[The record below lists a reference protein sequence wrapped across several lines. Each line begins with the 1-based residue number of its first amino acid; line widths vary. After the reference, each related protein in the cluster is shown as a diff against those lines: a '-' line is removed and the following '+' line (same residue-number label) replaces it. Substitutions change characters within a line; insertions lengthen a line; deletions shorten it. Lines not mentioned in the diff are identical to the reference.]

1 MKIFLTLLLTLSF
14 GFGSFAQ
21 DIDYYGPQPFGEVLK
36 RSFDKTWTPTAI
48 SAIENRKYMI
58 LLDAA
63 KANAVTFSSDADIST
78 LSMTP
83 IANLYASGA
92 TYGSMLRSIFQMV
105 DLNAPLD
112 NSANALSGS
121 YQLNSFIHS
130 YYALDAN
137 DNNAAIL
144 SDRGTYYIAATDNTG
159 YLGLTFSTNTSAVT
173 ITASSKYEY
182 NASTSSFT
190 DLTSWT
196 DKYLKIN
203 GTSLE
208 WTSTSSDASAFFLAD
223 PNDLI
228 DLEIEAGSDFNPAS
242 TSYQPNAWAAFPES
256 INPTSTGFS
265 DLSKDLDDAYHAQLD
280 ATTAAATAASSI
292 LDEIETTLTNAGAE
306 LRYPKAFY
314 LALRENML
322 SHTIASTDV
331 YGATLGDRTNKY
343 VYFTNATD
351 DNGVPHPFLVTA
363 SFAASTRPNQ
373 LIDVSRPPGDGAG
386 GGYEEQSVTRTTK
399 GASYLMKVPLK
410 NYGLIETLLDN
421 DLSTYGDLGEDAGAT
436 TQTVYNYASLSS
448 NGVAVDGVP
457 MYPSLNNTLLHA
469 SNAAE
474 ITHGGIHVGRGLEL
488 HYHADGHSYSKNGIN
503 LYNLADYEGR
513 NHPPLIGMAYDGV
526 ALFGRYE
533 ENYGT
538 MEGYS
543 IALDEYGGHDHGDDF
558 GFHYHAHTQE
568 VSSTG
573 NNAVTFD
580 QRFLLV
586 GAWKGKINDIPAFL
600 EVKTNQLAPDATDA
614 RYAGA
619 SYDAVET
626 NNSAPTISA
635 ATFSVADGAADGT
648 LVGTITASDVDGDAL
663 TYSIT
668 NGNTGDAFA
677 LGSSDGKLTVAT
689 SAQVAYATNP
699 SFSLTVQVSD
709 GALSASATFT
719 VSVLEGDDET
729 TVTEITWTPNVLNTF
744 VLATTATVT
753 NGDGAGIDTYFR
765 NSGVVVKDD
774 SYFAVNGVHP
784 ANQNDYI
791 SYYPKSIIKASLA
804 SDELES
810 RWPYYGVSNT
820 ANASKVNG
828 VTIDHEIDM
837 EGLTFGPDGGETFIY
852 VGDEYNYI
860 YQIELATGEI
870 KKQWNLANIGIS
882 TPTDKGIEAIT
893 FNPANGYFYV
903 GIQEDKEIH
912 EVNLAIDDCVN
923 PSTCTV
929 TKINSFS
936 VLNSPSG
943 LFYDATEQ
951 ALLVFCGTVTNG
963 DQYLYAYTTAGELTY
978 DITIPASVGISRG
991 DGIFIAND
999 KAYISDSQGPMWVSE
1014 GSMGANLFEV
1024 EWNGLA
1030 SLNSDGT
1037 TNSAPTISAAAFS
1050 VADGAADGTLVGT
1063 VTASDSDGDALTYA
1077 IKSGN
1082 TGDAFLIGSSDGKLT
1097 VAKSTQVA
1105 YATNPTF
1112 TLSIEVSDGVLT
1124 ASANITV
1131 NVTPDEEEV
1140 TLGLNEKI
1148 NLFYPNP
1155 ATDQINFNVNDVEH
1169 AVLYE
1174 LSGKKIM
1181 STKKANMDI
1190 SRLDKGI
1197 YLLKIQEK
1205 SGQIFSSKIIKE

>member
-1 MKIFLTLLLTLSF
+1 MKKLFTLLLF
-14 GFGSFAQ
+14 FASWSCLGQ
-21 DIDYYGPQPFGEVLK
+21 DIDYYGPKSFGEILAV
-36 RSFDKTWTPTAI
+36 SFEKAWTP
-48 SAIENRKYMI
+48 SALSSIKNRKYMI

-83 IANLYASGA
+83 IANLYVSGA

-112 NSANALSGS
+112 NSANALSGT
-121 YQLNSFIHS
+121 YRLNSFIHS
-130 YYALDAN
+130 YYAMDAN
-137 DNNAAIL
+137 DNNTAIL
-144 SDRGTYYIAATDNTG
+144 SDRGTYYIATADNTG
-159 YLGLTFSTNTSAVT
+159 YLGITFSTNASAAT

-182 NASTSSFT
+182 NASSASFT
-190 DLTSWT
+190 EVTTWT

-208 WTSTSSDASAFFLAD
+208 WTSTLADASPFFLAD

-280 ATTAAATAASSI
+280 ATTVAATAASSM
-292 LDEIETTLTNAGAE
+292 LDAIEITLTNTGAE

-373 LIDVSRPPGDGAG
+373 LIDVSRPPGDGEG

-410 NYGLIETLLDN
+410 NYGLTDALSDN
-421 DLSTYGDLGEDAGAT
+421 DLSAYGDLGEDAGAAI
-436 TQTVYNYASLSS
+436 QTVYNYASLSS

-457 MYPSLNNTLLHA
+457 IYPSLNNTLLHA

-533 ENYGT
+533 ENYEA

-543 IALDEYGGHDHGDDF
+543 IVLDEYGGHDHGDNF

-586 GAWKGKINDIPAFL
+586 GSWKGKVNDIPGLL
-600 EVKTNQLAPDATDA
+600 EVKTGQLKTDAIA

-619 SYDAVET
+619 SYDEVTT

-635 ATFSVADGAADGT
+635 ATFSVANKAADGT
-648 LVGTITASDVDGDAL
+648 LVGTITASDLDGDAL
-663 TYSIT
+663 TYT
-668 NGNTGDAFA
+668 
-677 LGSSDGKLTVAT
+677 
-689 SAQVAYATNP
+689 
-699 SFSLTVQVSD
+699 
-709 GALSASATFT
+709 
-719 VSVLEGDDET
+719 
-729 TVTEITWTPNVLNTF
+729 
-744 VLATTATVT
+744 
-753 NGDGAGIDTYFR
+753 
-765 NSGVVVKDD
+765 
-774 SYFAVNGVHP
+774 
-784 ANQNDYI
+784 
-791 SYYPKSIIKASLA
+791 
-804 SDELES
+804 
-810 RWPYYGVSNT
+810 
-820 ANASKVNG
+820 
-828 VTIDHEIDM
+828 
-837 EGLTFGPDGGETFIY
+837 
-852 VGDEYNYI
+852 
-860 YQIELATGEI
+860 
-870 KKQWNLANIGIS
+870 
-882 TPTDKGIEAIT
+882 
-893 FNPANGYFYV
+893 
-903 GIQEDKEIH
+903 
-912 EVNLAIDDCVN
+912 
-923 PSTCTV
+923 
-929 TKINSFS
+929 
-936 VLNSPSG
+936 
-943 LFYDATEQ
+943 
-951 ALLVFCGTVTNG
+951 
-963 DQYLYAYTTAGELTY
+963 
-978 DITIPASVGISRG
+978 
-991 DGIFIAND
+991 
-999 KAYISDSQGPMWVSE
+999 
-1014 GSMGANLFEV
+1014 
-1024 EWNGLA
+1024 
-1030 SLNSDGT
+1030 
-1037 TNSAPTISAAAFS
+1037 
-1050 VADGAADGTLVGT
+1050 
-1063 VTASDSDGDALTYA
+1063 

-1082 TGDAFLIGSSDGKLT
+1082 TGDAFELGSIDGKLT
-1097 VAKSTQVA
+1097 VARSGEVDYTI
-1105 YATNPTF
+1105 TPLF
-1112 TLSIEVSDGVLT
+1112 TLSIEVSDGALT
-1124 ASANITV
+1124 ATADITI
-1131 NVTPDEEEV
+1131 NVTPEDDT
-1140 TLGLNEKI
+1140 TLGINKKN

-1155 ATDQINFNVNDVEH
+1155 ATDQIQININNFDK
-1169 AVLYE
+1169 AVIFE
-1174 LSGKKIM
+1174 LSGKRVMLSKKTKIDL
-1181 STKKANMDI
+1181 SK
-1190 SRLDKGI
+1190 LDKGI
-1197 YLLKIQEK
+1197 YLIKIQDQ
-1205 SGQIFSSKIIKE
+1205 SGQIYKAKIIKE

>member
-1 MKIFLTLLLTLSF
+1 MKKLFTLLLF
-14 GFGSFAQ
+14 FASWSCLGQ
-21 DIDYYGPQPFGEVLK
+21 DIDYFGPKSFGEILAV
-36 RSFDKTWTPTAI
+36 SFEKAWTP
-48 SAIENRKYMI
+48 SALSSIKNRKYMI

-83 IANLYASGA
+83 IANLYVSGA

-112 NSANALSGS
+112 NSANALSGT
-121 YQLNSFIHS
+121 YRLNSFIHS
-130 YYALDAN
+130 YYAMDAN
-137 DNNAAIL
+137 DNNTAIL
-144 SDRGTYYIAATDNTG
+144 SDRGTYYIATADNTG
-159 YLGLTFSTNTSAVT
+159 YLGITFSTNASAAT

-182 NASTSSFT
+182 NASSASFT
-190 DLTSWT
+190 EVTTWT

-208 WTSTSSDASAFFLAD
+208 WTSTLADASPFFLAD

-280 ATTAAATAASSI
+280 ATTVAATAASSM
-292 LDEIETTLTNAGAE
+292 LDAIEITLTNTGAE

-373 LIDVSRPPGDGAG
+373 LIDVSRPPGDGEG

-410 NYGLIETLLDN
+410 NYGLTDALSDN
-421 DLSTYGDLGEDAGAT
+421 DLSAYGDLGEDAGAT
-436 TQTVYNYASLSS
+436 IQTVYNYASLSS

-457 MYPSLNNTLLHA
+457 IYPSLNNTLLHA

-533 ENYGT
+533 ENYEA

-543 IALDEYGGHDHGDDF
+543 IVLDEYGGHDHGDNF

-586 GAWKGKINDIPAFL
+586 GSWKGKVNDIPGLL
-600 EVKTNQLAPDATDA
+600 EVKTGQLKTDAIA

-619 SYDAVET
+619 SYDEVTT
-626 NNSAPTISA
+626 NNLAPTISA
-635 ATFSVADGAADGT
+635 ATFSVANKAADGT
-648 LVGTITASDVDGDAL
+648 LVGTITASDLDGDAL
-663 TYSIT
+663 TYT
-668 NGNTGDAFA
+668 
-677 LGSSDGKLTVAT
+677 
-689 SAQVAYATNP
+689 
-699 SFSLTVQVSD
+699 
-709 GALSASATFT
+709 
-719 VSVLEGDDET
+719 
-729 TVTEITWTPNVLNTF
+729 
-744 VLATTATVT
+744 
-753 NGDGAGIDTYFR
+753 
-765 NSGVVVKDD
+765 
-774 SYFAVNGVHP
+774 
-784 ANQNDYI
+784 
-791 SYYPKSIIKASLA
+791 
-804 SDELES
+804 
-810 RWPYYGVSNT
+810 
-820 ANASKVNG
+820 
-828 VTIDHEIDM
+828 
-837 EGLTFGPDGGETFIY
+837 
-852 VGDEYNYI
+852 
-860 YQIELATGEI
+860 
-870 KKQWNLANIGIS
+870 
-882 TPTDKGIEAIT
+882 
-893 FNPANGYFYV
+893 
-903 GIQEDKEIH
+903 
-912 EVNLAIDDCVN
+912 
-923 PSTCTV
+923 
-929 TKINSFS
+929 
-936 VLNSPSG
+936 
-943 LFYDATEQ
+943 
-951 ALLVFCGTVTNG
+951 
-963 DQYLYAYTTAGELTY
+963 
-978 DITIPASVGISRG
+978 
-991 DGIFIAND
+991 
-999 KAYISDSQGPMWVSE
+999 
-1014 GSMGANLFEV
+1014 
-1024 EWNGLA
+1024 
-1030 SLNSDGT
+1030 
-1037 TNSAPTISAAAFS
+1037 
-1050 VADGAADGTLVGT
+1050 
-1063 VTASDSDGDALTYA
+1063 

-1082 TGDAFLIGSSDGKLT
+1082 TGDAFELGSIDGKLT
-1097 VAKSTQVA
+1097 VAKSGEVDYTI
-1105 YATNPTF
+1105 TPLF
-1112 TLSIEVSDGVLT
+1112 TLSIEVSDGALT
-1124 ASANITV
+1124 ATADITI
-1131 NVTPDEEEV
+1131 NVTPEDDT
-1140 TLGLNEKI
+1140 TLGINKKN

-1155 ATDQINFNVNDVEH
+1155 ATDQIQININNFDK
-1169 AVLYE
+1169 AVIFE
-1174 LSGKKIM
+1174 LSGKRVMLSKKTKI
-1181 STKKANMDI
+1181 DI
-1190 SRLDKGI
+1190 SKLDKGI
-1197 YLLKIQEK
+1197 YLIKIQDQ
-1205 SGQIFSSKIIKE
+1205 SGQIYKAKIIKE

>member
-1 MKIFLTLLLTLSF
+1 MKKLFTLLLF
-14 GFGSFAQ
+14 FASWSCLGQ
-21 DIDYYGPQPFGEVLK
+21 DIDYYGPKSFGEILAV
-36 RSFDKTWTPTAI
+36 SFEKAWTP
-48 SAIENRKYMI
+48 SALSSIKNRKYMI

-83 IANLYASGA
+83 IANLYVSGA

-112 NSANALSGS
+112 NSANALSGT
-121 YQLNSFIHS
+121 YRLNSFIHS
-130 YYALDAN
+130 YYAMDAN
-137 DNNAAIL
+137 DNNTAIL
-144 SDRGTYYIAATDNTG
+144 SDRGTYYIATADNTG
-159 YLGLTFSTNTSAVT
+159 YLGITFSTNASAAT

-182 NASTSSFT
+182 NASSASFT
-190 DLTSWT
+190 EVTTWT

-208 WTSTSSDASAFFLAD
+208 WTSTLADASPFFLAD

-280 ATTAAATAASSI
+280 ATTVAATAASSM
-292 LDEIETTLTNAGAE
+292 LDAIEITLTNAGAE

-373 LIDVSRPPGDGAG
+373 LIDVSRPPGDGEG

-410 NYGLIETLLDN
+410 NYGLTDALSDN
-421 DLSTYGDLGEDAGAT
+421 DLSAYGDLGEDAGAT
-436 TQTVYNYASLSS
+436 IQTVYNYASLSS

-457 MYPSLNNTLLHA
+457 IYPSLNNTLLHA

-533 ENYGT
+533 ENYEA

-543 IALDEYGGHDHGDDF
+543 IVLDEYGGHDHGDNF

-586 GAWKGKINDIPAFL
+586 GSWKGKVNDIPGLL
-600 EVKTNQLAPDATDA
+600 EVKTGQLKTDAIA

-619 SYDAVET
+619 SYDEVTT

-635 ATFSVADGAADGT
+635 ATFSVANKAADGT
-648 LVGTITASDVDGDAL
+648 LVGTITASDLDGDAL
-663 TYSIT
+663 TYT
-668 NGNTGDAFA
+668 
-677 LGSSDGKLTVAT
+677 
-689 SAQVAYATNP
+689 
-699 SFSLTVQVSD
+699 
-709 GALSASATFT
+709 
-719 VSVLEGDDET
+719 
-729 TVTEITWTPNVLNTF
+729 
-744 VLATTATVT
+744 
-753 NGDGAGIDTYFR
+753 
-765 NSGVVVKDD
+765 
-774 SYFAVNGVHP
+774 
-784 ANQNDYI
+784 
-791 SYYPKSIIKASLA
+791 
-804 SDELES
+804 
-810 RWPYYGVSNT
+810 
-820 ANASKVNG
+820 
-828 VTIDHEIDM
+828 
-837 EGLTFGPDGGETFIY
+837 
-852 VGDEYNYI
+852 
-860 YQIELATGEI
+860 
-870 KKQWNLANIGIS
+870 
-882 TPTDKGIEAIT
+882 
-893 FNPANGYFYV
+893 
-903 GIQEDKEIH
+903 
-912 EVNLAIDDCVN
+912 
-923 PSTCTV
+923 
-929 TKINSFS
+929 
-936 VLNSPSG
+936 
-943 LFYDATEQ
+943 
-951 ALLVFCGTVTNG
+951 
-963 DQYLYAYTTAGELTY
+963 
-978 DITIPASVGISRG
+978 
-991 DGIFIAND
+991 
-999 KAYISDSQGPMWVSE
+999 
-1014 GSMGANLFEV
+1014 
-1024 EWNGLA
+1024 
-1030 SLNSDGT
+1030 
-1037 TNSAPTISAAAFS
+1037 
-1050 VADGAADGTLVGT
+1050 
-1063 VTASDSDGDALTYA
+1063 

-1082 TGDAFLIGSSDGKLT
+1082 TGDAFELGSIDGKLT
-1097 VAKSTQVA
+1097 VARSGEVDYTI
-1105 YATNPTF
+1105 TPLF
-1112 TLSIEVSDGVLT
+1112 TLSIEVSDGALT
-1124 ASANITV
+1124 ATADITI
-1131 NVTPDEEEV
+1131 NVTPEDDT
-1140 TLGLNEKI
+1140 TLGINKKN

-1155 ATDQINFNVNDVEH
+1155 ATDQIQININNFDK
-1169 AVLYE
+1169 AVIFE
-1174 LSGKKIM
+1174 LSGKRVMLSKKTKIDL
-1181 STKKANMDI
+1181 SK
-1190 SRLDKGI
+1190 LDKGI
-1197 YLLKIQEK
+1197 YLIKIQDQ
-1205 SGQIFSSKIIKE
+1205 SGQIYKAKIIKE

>member
-1 MKIFLTLLLTLSF
+1 MKKLFTLLLF
-14 GFGSFAQ
+14 FASWSCLGQ
-21 DIDYYGPQPFGEVLK
+21 DIDYYGPKSFGEILAV
-36 RSFDKTWTPTAI
+36 SFEKAWTP
-48 SAIENRKYMI
+48 SALSSIKNRKYMI

-83 IANLYASGA
+83 IANLYVSGA

-112 NSANALSGS
+112 NSANALSGT
-121 YQLNSFIHS
+121 YRLNSFIHS
-130 YYALDAN
+130 YYAMDAN
-137 DNNAAIL
+137 DNNTAIL
-144 SDRGTYYIAATDNTG
+144 SDRGTYYIATADNTG
-159 YLGLTFSTNTSAVT
+159 YLGITFSTNASAAT

-182 NASTSSFT
+182 NASSASFT
-190 DLTSWT
+190 EVTTWT

-208 WTSTSSDASAFFLAD
+208 WTSTLADASPFFLAD

-280 ATTAAATAASSI
+280 ATTVAATAASSM
-292 LDEIETTLTNAGAE
+292 LDAIEITLTNTGAE

-373 LIDVSRPPGDGAG
+373 LIDVSRPPGDGEG

-410 NYGLIETLLDN
+410 NYGLTDALSDN
-421 DLSTYGDLGEDAGAT
+421 DLSAYGDLGEDAGAAI
-436 TQTVYNYASLSS
+436 QTVYNYASLSS

-457 MYPSLNNTLLHA
+457 IYPSLNNTLLHA

-533 ENYGT
+533 ENYEA

-543 IALDEYGGHDHGDDF
+543 IVLDEYGGHDHGDNF

-586 GAWKGKINDIPAFL
+586 GSWKGKVNDIPGLL
-600 EVKTNQLAPDATDA
+600 EVKTGQLKTDAIA

-619 SYDAVET
+619 SYDEVTT

-635 ATFSVADGAADGT
+635 ATFSVANKAADGT
-648 LVGTITASDVDGDAL
+648 LVGTITASDLDGDAL
-663 TYSIT
+663 TYT
-668 NGNTGDAFA
+668 
-677 LGSSDGKLTVAT
+677 
-689 SAQVAYATNP
+689 
-699 SFSLTVQVSD
+699 
-709 GALSASATFT
+709 
-719 VSVLEGDDET
+719 
-729 TVTEITWTPNVLNTF
+729 
-744 VLATTATVT
+744 
-753 NGDGAGIDTYFR
+753 
-765 NSGVVVKDD
+765 
-774 SYFAVNGVHP
+774 
-784 ANQNDYI
+784 
-791 SYYPKSIIKASLA
+791 
-804 SDELES
+804 
-810 RWPYYGVSNT
+810 
-820 ANASKVNG
+820 
-828 VTIDHEIDM
+828 
-837 EGLTFGPDGGETFIY
+837 
-852 VGDEYNYI
+852 
-860 YQIELATGEI
+860 
-870 KKQWNLANIGIS
+870 
-882 TPTDKGIEAIT
+882 
-893 FNPANGYFYV
+893 
-903 GIQEDKEIH
+903 
-912 EVNLAIDDCVN
+912 
-923 PSTCTV
+923 
-929 TKINSFS
+929 
-936 VLNSPSG
+936 
-943 LFYDATEQ
+943 
-951 ALLVFCGTVTNG
+951 
-963 DQYLYAYTTAGELTY
+963 
-978 DITIPASVGISRG
+978 
-991 DGIFIAND
+991 
-999 KAYISDSQGPMWVSE
+999 
-1014 GSMGANLFEV
+1014 
-1024 EWNGLA
+1024 
-1030 SLNSDGT
+1030 
-1037 TNSAPTISAAAFS
+1037 
-1050 VADGAADGTLVGT
+1050 
-1063 VTASDSDGDALTYA
+1063 

-1082 TGDAFLIGSSDGKLT
+1082 TGDAFELGSIDGKLT
-1097 VAKSTQVA
+1097 VARSGEVDYTI
-1105 YATNPTF
+1105 TPLF
-1112 TLSIEVSDGVLT
+1112 TLSIEVSDGALT
-1124 ASANITV
+1124 ATADITI
-1131 NVTPDEEEV
+1131 NVTPEDDT
-1140 TLGLNEKI
+1140 TLGINKKN

-1155 ATDQINFNVNDVEH
+1155 ATDQIQININNFDK
-1169 AVLYE
+1169 AVIFE
-1174 LSGKKIM
+1174 LSGKRVMLSKKTKI
-1181 STKKANMDI
+1181 DI
-1190 SRLDKGI
+1190 SKLDKGI
-1197 YLLKIQEK
+1197 YLIKIQDQ
-1205 SGQIFSSKIIKE
+1205 SGQIYKAKIIKE

>member
-1 MKIFLTLLLTLSF
+1 MKKLFTLLLF
-14 GFGSFAQ
+14 FASWSCLGQ
-21 DIDYYGPQPFGEVLK
+21 DIDYYGPKSFGEILAV
-36 RSFDKTWTPTAI
+36 SFEKAWTP
-48 SAIENRKYMI
+48 SALSSIKNRKYMI

-83 IANLYASGA
+83 IANLYVSGA

-112 NSANALSGS
+112 NSANALSGT
-121 YQLNSFIHS
+121 YRLNSFIHS
-130 YYALDAN
+130 YYAMDAN
-137 DNNAAIL
+137 DNNTAIL
-144 SDRGTYYIAATDNTG
+144 SDRGTYYIATADNTG
-159 YLGLTFSTNTSAVT
+159 YLGITFSTNASAAT

-182 NASTSSFT
+182 NASSASFT
-190 DLTSWT
+190 EVTTWT

-208 WTSTSSDASAFFLAD
+208 WTSTLADASPFFLAD

-280 ATTAAATAASSI
+280 ATTVAATAASSM
-292 LDEIETTLTNAGAE
+292 LDAIEITLTNTGAE

-373 LIDVSRPPGDGAG
+373 LIDVSRPPGDGEG

-410 NYGLIETLLDN
+410 NYGLTDALSDN
-421 DLSTYGDLGEDAGAT
+421 DLSAYGDLGEDAGAT
-436 TQTVYNYASLSS
+436 IQTVYNYASLSS

-457 MYPSLNNTLLHA
+457 IYPSLNNTLLHA

-533 ENYGT
+533 ENYEA

-543 IALDEYGGHDHGDDF
+543 IVLDEYGGHDHGDNF

-586 GAWKGKINDIPAFL
+586 GSWKGKVNDIPGLL
-600 EVKTNQLAPDATDA
+600 EVKTGQLKTDAIA

-619 SYDAVET
+619 SYDEVTT

-635 ATFSVADGAADGT
+635 ATFSVANKAADGT
-648 LVGTITASDVDGDAL
+648 LVGTITASDLDGDAL
-663 TYSIT
+663 TYT
-668 NGNTGDAFA
+668 
-677 LGSSDGKLTVAT
+677 
-689 SAQVAYATNP
+689 
-699 SFSLTVQVSD
+699 
-709 GALSASATFT
+709 
-719 VSVLEGDDET
+719 
-729 TVTEITWTPNVLNTF
+729 
-744 VLATTATVT
+744 
-753 NGDGAGIDTYFR
+753 
-765 NSGVVVKDD
+765 
-774 SYFAVNGVHP
+774 
-784 ANQNDYI
+784 
-791 SYYPKSIIKASLA
+791 
-804 SDELES
+804 
-810 RWPYYGVSNT
+810 
-820 ANASKVNG
+820 
-828 VTIDHEIDM
+828 
-837 EGLTFGPDGGETFIY
+837 
-852 VGDEYNYI
+852 
-860 YQIELATGEI
+860 
-870 KKQWNLANIGIS
+870 
-882 TPTDKGIEAIT
+882 
-893 FNPANGYFYV
+893 
-903 GIQEDKEIH
+903 
-912 EVNLAIDDCVN
+912 
-923 PSTCTV
+923 
-929 TKINSFS
+929 
-936 VLNSPSG
+936 
-943 LFYDATEQ
+943 
-951 ALLVFCGTVTNG
+951 
-963 DQYLYAYTTAGELTY
+963 
-978 DITIPASVGISRG
+978 
-991 DGIFIAND
+991 
-999 KAYISDSQGPMWVSE
+999 
-1014 GSMGANLFEV
+1014 
-1024 EWNGLA
+1024 
-1030 SLNSDGT
+1030 
-1037 TNSAPTISAAAFS
+1037 
-1050 VADGAADGTLVGT
+1050 
-1063 VTASDSDGDALTYA
+1063 

-1082 TGDAFLIGSSDGKLT
+1082 TGDAFELGSIDGKLT
-1097 VAKSTQVA
+1097 VAKSGEVDYTI
-1105 YATNPTF
+1105 TPLF
-1112 TLSIEVSDGVLT
+1112 TLSIEVSDGALT
-1124 ASANITV
+1124 ATADITI
-1131 NVTPDEEEV
+1131 NVTPEDDT
-1140 TLGLNEKI
+1140 TLGINKKN

-1155 ATDQINFNVNDVEH
+1155 ATDQIQININNFDK
-1169 AVLYE
+1169 AVIFE
-1174 LSGKKIM
+1174 LSGKRVMLSKKTKI
-1181 STKKANMDI
+1181 DI
-1190 SRLDKGI
+1190 SKLDKGI
-1197 YLLKIQEK
+1197 YLIKIQDQ
-1205 SGQIFSSKIIKE
+1205 SGQIYKAKIIKE

>member
-1 MKIFLTLLLTLSF
+1 MKKLFTLLLF
-14 GFGSFAQ
+14 FASWSCLGQ
-21 DIDYYGPQPFGEVLK
+21 DIDYYGPKSFGEILAV
-36 RSFDKTWTPTAI
+36 SFEKAWTP
-48 SAIENRKYMI
+48 SALSSIKNRKYMI

-83 IANLYASGA
+83 IANLYVSGA

-112 NSANALSGS
+112 NSANALSGT
-121 YQLNSFIHS
+121 YRLNSFIHS
-130 YYALDAN
+130 YYAMDAN
-137 DNNAAIL
+137 DNNTAIL
-144 SDRGTYYIAATDNTG
+144 SDRGTYYIATADNTG
-159 YLGLTFSTNTSAVT
+159 YLGITFSTNASAAT

-182 NASTSSFT
+182 NASSASFT
-190 DLTSWT
+190 EVTTWT

-208 WTSTSSDASAFFLAD
+208 WTSTLADASPFFLAD

-280 ATTAAATAASSI
+280 ATTVAATAASSM
-292 LDEIETTLTNAGAE
+292 LDAIEITLTNTGAE

-373 LIDVSRPPGDGAG
+373 LIDVSRPPGDGEG

-410 NYGLIETLLDN
+410 NYGLTDALSDN
-421 DLSTYGDLGEDAGAT
+421 DLSAYGDLGEDAGAT
-436 TQTVYNYASLSS
+436 IQTVYNYASLSS

-457 MYPSLNNTLLHA
+457 IYPSLNNTLLHA

-533 ENYGT
+533 ENYEA

-543 IALDEYGGHDHGDDF
+543 IVLDEYGGHDHGDNF

-586 GAWKGKINDIPAFL
+586 GSWKGKVNDIPGLL
-600 EVKTNQLAPDATDA
+600 EVKTGQLKTDAIA

-619 SYDAVET
+619 SYDEVTT

-635 ATFSVADGAADGT
+635 ATFSVANKAADGT
-648 LVGTITASDVDGDAL
+648 LVGTITASDLDGDAL
-663 TYSIT
+663 TYT
-668 NGNTGDAFA
+668 
-677 LGSSDGKLTVAT
+677 
-689 SAQVAYATNP
+689 
-699 SFSLTVQVSD
+699 
-709 GALSASATFT
+709 
-719 VSVLEGDDET
+719 
-729 TVTEITWTPNVLNTF
+729 
-744 VLATTATVT
+744 
-753 NGDGAGIDTYFR
+753 
-765 NSGVVVKDD
+765 
-774 SYFAVNGVHP
+774 
-784 ANQNDYI
+784 
-791 SYYPKSIIKASLA
+791 
-804 SDELES
+804 
-810 RWPYYGVSNT
+810 
-820 ANASKVNG
+820 
-828 VTIDHEIDM
+828 
-837 EGLTFGPDGGETFIY
+837 
-852 VGDEYNYI
+852 
-860 YQIELATGEI
+860 
-870 KKQWNLANIGIS
+870 
-882 TPTDKGIEAIT
+882 
-893 FNPANGYFYV
+893 
-903 GIQEDKEIH
+903 
-912 EVNLAIDDCVN
+912 
-923 PSTCTV
+923 
-929 TKINSFS
+929 
-936 VLNSPSG
+936 
-943 LFYDATEQ
+943 
-951 ALLVFCGTVTNG
+951 
-963 DQYLYAYTTAGELTY
+963 
-978 DITIPASVGISRG
+978 
-991 DGIFIAND
+991 
-999 KAYISDSQGPMWVSE
+999 
-1014 GSMGANLFEV
+1014 
-1024 EWNGLA
+1024 
-1030 SLNSDGT
+1030 
-1037 TNSAPTISAAAFS
+1037 
-1050 VADGAADGTLVGT
+1050 
-1063 VTASDSDGDALTYA
+1063 

-1082 TGDAFLIGSSDGKLT
+1082 TGDAFELGSIDGKLT
-1097 VAKSTQVA
+1097 VAKSGEVDYTI
-1105 YATNPTF
+1105 TPLF
-1112 TLSIEVSDGVLT
+1112 TLSIEVSDGALT
-1124 ASANITV
+1124 ATADITI
-1131 NVTPDEEEV
+1131 NVTPEDDT
-1140 TLGLNEKI
+1140 TLGINKKN

-1155 ATDQINFNVNDVEH
+1155 ATDQIQININNFDK
-1169 AVLYE
+1169 AVIFE
-1174 LSGKKIM
+1174 LSGKRVMLSKKTKIDL
-1181 STKKANMDI
+1181 SK
-1190 SRLDKGI
+1190 LDKGI
-1197 YLLKIQEK
+1197 YLIKIQDQ
-1205 SGQIFSSKIIKE
+1205 SGQIYKAKIIKE

>member
-1 MKIFLTLLLTLSF
+1 MKKLFTLLLF
-14 GFGSFAQ
+14 FASWSCLGQ
-21 DIDYYGPQPFGEVLK
+21 DIDYFGPKSFGEILAV
-36 RSFDKTWTPTAI
+36 SFEKAWTP
-48 SAIENRKYMI
+48 SALSSIKNRKYMI

-83 IANLYASGA
+83 IANLYVSGA

-112 NSANALSGS
+112 NSANALSGT
-121 YQLNSFIHS
+121 YRLNSFIHS
-130 YYALDAN
+130 YYAMDAN
-137 DNNAAIL
+137 DNNTAIL
-144 SDRGTYYIAATDNTG
+144 SDRGTYYIATADNTG
-159 YLGLTFSTNTSAVT
+159 YLGITFSTNASAAT

-182 NASTSSFT
+182 NASSASFT
-190 DLTSWT
+190 EVTTWT

-208 WTSTSSDASAFFLAD
+208 WTSTLADASPFFLAD

-280 ATTAAATAASSI
+280 ATTVAATAASSM
-292 LDEIETTLTNAGAE
+292 LDAIEITLTNTGAE

-373 LIDVSRPPGDGAG
+373 LIDVSRPPGDGEG

-410 NYGLIETLLDN
+410 NYGLTDALSDN
-421 DLSTYGDLGEDAGAT
+421 DLSAYGDLGEDAGAT

-457 MYPSLNNTLLHA
+457 IYPSLNNTLLHA

-533 ENYGT
+533 ENYEA

-543 IALDEYGGHDHGDDF
+543 IVLDEYGGHDHGDNF

-586 GAWKGKINDIPAFL
+586 GSWKGKVNDIPGLL
-600 EVKTNQLAPDATDA
+600 EVKTGQLKTDAIA

-619 SYDAVET
+619 SYDEVTT

-635 ATFSVADGAADGT
+635 ATFSVANKAADGT
-648 LVGTITASDVDGDAL
+648 LVGTITASDLDGDAL
-663 TYSIT
+663 TYT
-668 NGNTGDAFA
+668 
-677 LGSSDGKLTVAT
+677 
-689 SAQVAYATNP
+689 
-699 SFSLTVQVSD
+699 
-709 GALSASATFT
+709 
-719 VSVLEGDDET
+719 
-729 TVTEITWTPNVLNTF
+729 
-744 VLATTATVT
+744 
-753 NGDGAGIDTYFR
+753 
-765 NSGVVVKDD
+765 
-774 SYFAVNGVHP
+774 
-784 ANQNDYI
+784 
-791 SYYPKSIIKASLA
+791 
-804 SDELES
+804 
-810 RWPYYGVSNT
+810 
-820 ANASKVNG
+820 
-828 VTIDHEIDM
+828 
-837 EGLTFGPDGGETFIY
+837 
-852 VGDEYNYI
+852 
-860 YQIELATGEI
+860 
-870 KKQWNLANIGIS
+870 
-882 TPTDKGIEAIT
+882 
-893 FNPANGYFYV
+893 
-903 GIQEDKEIH
+903 
-912 EVNLAIDDCVN
+912 
-923 PSTCTV
+923 
-929 TKINSFS
+929 
-936 VLNSPSG
+936 
-943 LFYDATEQ
+943 
-951 ALLVFCGTVTNG
+951 
-963 DQYLYAYTTAGELTY
+963 
-978 DITIPASVGISRG
+978 
-991 DGIFIAND
+991 
-999 KAYISDSQGPMWVSE
+999 
-1014 GSMGANLFEV
+1014 
-1024 EWNGLA
+1024 
-1030 SLNSDGT
+1030 
-1037 TNSAPTISAAAFS
+1037 
-1050 VADGAADGTLVGT
+1050 
-1063 VTASDSDGDALTYA
+1063 

-1082 TGDAFLIGSSDGKLT
+1082 TGDAFELGSIDGKLT
-1097 VAKSTQVA
+1097 VARSGEVDYTI
-1105 YATNPTF
+1105 TPLF
-1112 TLSIEVSDGVLT
+1112 TLSIEVSDGALT
-1124 ASANITV
+1124 ATADITI
-1131 NVTPDEEEV
+1131 NVTPEDDT
-1140 TLGLNEKI
+1140 TLGINKKN

-1155 ATDQINFNVNDVEH
+1155 ATDQIQININNFDK
-1169 AVLYE
+1169 AVIFE
-1174 LSGKKIM
+1174 LSGKRVMLSKKTKI
-1181 STKKANMDI
+1181 DI
-1190 SRLDKGI
+1190 SKLDKGI
-1197 YLLKIQEK
+1197 YLIKIQDQ
-1205 SGQIFSSKIIKE
+1205 SGQIYKAKIIKE

>member
-1 MKIFLTLLLTLSF
+1 MKKLFTLLLF
-14 GFGSFAQ
+14 FASWSCLGQ
-21 DIDYYGPQPFGEVLK
+21 DIDYYGPKSFGEILAV
-36 RSFDKTWTPTAI
+36 SFEKAWTP
-48 SAIENRKYMI
+48 SALSSIKNRKYMI

-83 IANLYASGA
+83 IANLYVSGA

-105 DLNAPLD
+105 DLDAPLD
-112 NSANALSGS
+112 NSANALSGT
-121 YQLNSFIHS
+121 YRLNSFIHS
-130 YYALDAN
+130 YYAMDAN
-137 DNNAAIL
+137 DNNTAIL
-144 SDRGTYYIAATDNTG
+144 SDRGTYYIATADNTG
-159 YLGLTFSTNTSAVT
+159 YLGITFSTNASAAT

-182 NASTSSFT
+182 NASSASFT
-190 DLTSWT
+190 EVTTWT

-208 WTSTSSDASAFFLAD
+208 WTSTLADASPFFLAD

-280 ATTAAATAASSI
+280 ATTVAATAASSM
-292 LDEIETTLTNAGAE
+292 LDAIEITLTNTGAE

-373 LIDVSRPPGDGAG
+373 LIDVSRPPGDGEG

-410 NYGLIETLLDN
+410 NYGLTDALSDN
-421 DLSTYGDLGEDAGAT
+421 DLSAYGDLGEDAGAT
-436 TQTVYNYASLSS
+436 IQTVYNYASLSS

-457 MYPSLNNTLLHA
+457 IYPSLNNTLLHA

-533 ENYGT
+533 ENYEA

-543 IALDEYGGHDHGDDF
+543 IVLDEYGGHDHGDNF

-586 GAWKGKINDIPAFL
+586 GSWKGKVNNIPGLL
-600 EVKTNQLAPDATDA
+600 EVKTGQLKTDAIA

-619 SYDAVET
+619 SYDEVTT

-635 ATFSVADGAADGT
+635 ATFSVANKAADGT
-648 LVGTITASDVDGDAL
+648 LVGTITASD
-663 TYSIT
+663 
-668 NGNTGDAFA
+668 
-677 LGSSDGKLTVAT
+677 
-689 SAQVAYATNP
+689 
-699 SFSLTVQVSD
+699 
-709 GALSASATFT
+709 
-719 VSVLEGDDET
+719 
-729 TVTEITWTPNVLNTF
+729 
-744 VLATTATVT
+744 
-753 NGDGAGIDTYFR
+753 
-765 NSGVVVKDD
+765 
-774 SYFAVNGVHP
+774 
-784 ANQNDYI
+784 
-791 SYYPKSIIKASLA
+791 
-804 SDELES
+804 
-810 RWPYYGVSNT
+810 
-820 ANASKVNG
+820 
-828 VTIDHEIDM
+828 
-837 EGLTFGPDGGETFIY
+837 
-852 VGDEYNYI
+852 
-860 YQIELATGEI
+860 
-870 KKQWNLANIGIS
+870 
-882 TPTDKGIEAIT
+882 
-893 FNPANGYFYV
+893 
-903 GIQEDKEIH
+903 
-912 EVNLAIDDCVN
+912 
-923 PSTCTV
+923 
-929 TKINSFS
+929 
-936 VLNSPSG
+936 
-943 LFYDATEQ
+943 
-951 ALLVFCGTVTNG
+951 
-963 DQYLYAYTTAGELTY
+963 
-978 DITIPASVGISRG
+978 
-991 DGIFIAND
+991 
-999 KAYISDSQGPMWVSE
+999 
-1014 GSMGANLFEV
+1014 
-1024 EWNGLA
+1024 
-1030 SLNSDGT
+1030 
-1037 TNSAPTISAAAFS
+1037 
-1050 VADGAADGTLVGT
+1050 
-1063 VTASDSDGDALTYA
+1063 SDGDAITYT

-1082 TGDAFLIGSSDGKLT
+1082 TGDAFELGSMDGKLT
-1097 VAKSTQVA
+1097 VAKSGEVD
-1105 YATNPTF
+1105 YAIIPLF
-1112 TLSIEVSDGVLT
+1112 TLSIEVSDGALT
-1124 ASANITV
+1124 ATADMTI
-1131 NVTPDEEEV
+1131 NVTPEDDT
-1140 TLGLNEKI
+1140 TLDINKKN

-1155 ATDQINFNVNDVEH
+1155 ATDQIQININNFDKVVIF
-1169 AVLYE
+1169 E
-1174 LSGKKIM
+1174 LSGKRVMLSKKTKI
-1181 STKKANMDI
+1181 DI
-1190 SRLDKGI
+1190 SKLDKGI
-1197 YLLKIQEK
+1197 YLMKIQDQ
-1205 SGQIFSSKIIKE
+1205 SGQIYKAKIIKE

>member
-1 MKIFLTLLLTLSF
+1 MKKLFTLLLF
-14 GFGSFAQ
+14 FASWSCLGQ
-21 DIDYYGPQPFGEVLK
+21 DIDYYGPKSFGEILAV
-36 RSFDKTWTPTAI
+36 SFEKAWTP
-48 SAIENRKYMI
+48 SALSSIKNRKYMI

-83 IANLYASGA
+83 IANLYVSGA

-112 NSANALSGS
+112 NSANALSGT
-121 YQLNSFIHS
+121 YRLNSFIHS
-130 YYALDAN
+130 YYAMDAN
-137 DNNAAIL
+137 DNNTAIL
-144 SDRGTYYIAATDNTG
+144 SDRGTYYLATADNTG
-159 YLGLTFSTNTSAVT
+159 YLGITFSTNASAAT

-182 NASTSSFT
+182 NASSASFT
-190 DLTSWT
+190 EVTTWT

-208 WTSTSSDASAFFLAD
+208 WTSTLADASPFFLAD

-280 ATTAAATAASSI
+280 ATTVAATAASSM
-292 LDEIETTLTNAGAE
+292 LDAIEITLTNAGAE

-373 LIDVSRPPGDGAG
+373 LIDVSRPPGDGEG

-410 NYGLIETLLDN
+410 NYGLTDALSDN
-421 DLSTYGDLGEDAGAT
+421 DLSAYGDLGEDAGAT
-436 TQTVYNYASLSS
+436 IQTVYNYASLSS

-457 MYPSLNNTLLHA
+457 IYPSLNNTLLHA

-533 ENYGT
+533 ENYEA

-543 IALDEYGGHDHGDDF
+543 IVLDEYGGHDHGDNF

-586 GAWKGKINDIPAFL
+586 GSWKGKVNNIPGLL
-600 EVKTNQLAPDATDA
+600 EVKTGQLKTDAIA

-619 SYDAVET
+619 SYDEVTT

-635 ATFSVADGAADGT
+635 ATFSVANKAADGT
-648 LVGTITASDVDGDAL
+648 LVGTITASDLDGDAL
-663 TYSIT
+663 TYT
-668 NGNTGDAFA
+668 
-677 LGSSDGKLTVAT
+677 
-689 SAQVAYATNP
+689 
-699 SFSLTVQVSD
+699 
-709 GALSASATFT
+709 
-719 VSVLEGDDET
+719 
-729 TVTEITWTPNVLNTF
+729 
-744 VLATTATVT
+744 
-753 NGDGAGIDTYFR
+753 
-765 NSGVVVKDD
+765 
-774 SYFAVNGVHP
+774 
-784 ANQNDYI
+784 
-791 SYYPKSIIKASLA
+791 
-804 SDELES
+804 
-810 RWPYYGVSNT
+810 
-820 ANASKVNG
+820 
-828 VTIDHEIDM
+828 
-837 EGLTFGPDGGETFIY
+837 
-852 VGDEYNYI
+852 
-860 YQIELATGEI
+860 
-870 KKQWNLANIGIS
+870 
-882 TPTDKGIEAIT
+882 
-893 FNPANGYFYV
+893 
-903 GIQEDKEIH
+903 
-912 EVNLAIDDCVN
+912 
-923 PSTCTV
+923 
-929 TKINSFS
+929 
-936 VLNSPSG
+936 
-943 LFYDATEQ
+943 
-951 ALLVFCGTVTNG
+951 
-963 DQYLYAYTTAGELTY
+963 
-978 DITIPASVGISRG
+978 
-991 DGIFIAND
+991 
-999 KAYISDSQGPMWVSE
+999 
-1014 GSMGANLFEV
+1014 
-1024 EWNGLA
+1024 
-1030 SLNSDGT
+1030 
-1037 TNSAPTISAAAFS
+1037 
-1050 VADGAADGTLVGT
+1050 
-1063 VTASDSDGDALTYA
+1063 

-1082 TGDAFLIGSSDGKLT
+1082 TGDAFELGSIDGKLT
-1097 VAKSTQVA
+1097 VAKSGEVDYTI
-1105 YATNPTF
+1105 TPLF
-1112 TLSIEVSDGVLT
+1112 TLSIEVSDGALT
-1124 ASANITV
+1124 ATADITI
-1131 NVTPDEEEV
+1131 NVTPEDDT
-1140 TLGLNEKI
+1140 TLGINKKN

-1155 ATDQINFNVNDVEH
+1155 ATDQIQININNFDK
-1169 AVLYE
+1169 AVIFE
-1174 LSGKKIM
+1174 LSGKRVMLSKKTKI
-1181 STKKANMDI
+1181 DI
-1190 SRLDKGI
+1190 SKLDKGI
-1197 YLLKIQEK
+1197 YLIKIQDQ
-1205 SGQIFSSKIIKE
+1205 SGQIYKAKIIKE

>member
-1 MKIFLTLLLTLSF
+1 MKKLFTLLLF
-14 GFGSFAQ
+14 FASWSCLGQ
-21 DIDYYGPQPFGEVLK
+21 DIDYFGPKSFGEILAV
-36 RSFDKTWTPTAI
+36 SFEKAWTP
-48 SAIENRKYMI
+48 SALSSIKNRKYMI

-83 IANLYASGA
+83 IANLYVSGA

-112 NSANALSGS
+112 NSANALSGT
-121 YQLNSFIHS
+121 YRLNSFIHS
-130 YYALDAN
+130 YYAMDAN
-137 DNNAAIL
+137 DNNTAIL
-144 SDRGTYYIAATDNTG
+144 SDRGTYYIATADNTG
-159 YLGLTFSTNTSAVT
+159 YLGITFSTNASAAT

-182 NASTSSFT
+182 NASSASFT
-190 DLTSWT
+190 EVTTWT

-208 WTSTSSDASAFFLAD
+208 WTSTLADASPFFLAD

-280 ATTAAATAASSI
+280 ATTVAATAASSM
-292 LDEIETTLTNAGAE
+292 LDAIEITLTNTGAE

-373 LIDVSRPPGDGAG
+373 LIDVSRPPGDGEG

-410 NYGLIETLLDN
+410 NYGLTDALSDN
-421 DLSTYGDLGEDAGAT
+421 DLSAYGDLGEDAGAT
-436 TQTVYNYASLSS
+436 IQTVYNYASLSS

-457 MYPSLNNTLLHA
+457 IYPSLNNTLLHA

-474 ITHGGIHVGRGLEL
+474 ITHGGMHVGRGLEL

-533 ENYGT
+533 ENYEA

-543 IALDEYGGHDHGDDF
+543 IVLDEYGGHDHGDNF

-586 GAWKGKINDIPAFL
+586 GSWKGKVNDIPGLL
-600 EVKTNQLAPDATDA
+600 EVKTGQLKTDAIA

-619 SYDAVET
+619 SYDEVTT

-635 ATFSVADGAADGT
+635 ATFSVANKAADGT
-648 LVGTITASDVDGDAL
+648 LVGTITASDLDGDAL
-663 TYSIT
+663 TYT
-668 NGNTGDAFA
+668 
-677 LGSSDGKLTVAT
+677 
-689 SAQVAYATNP
+689 
-699 SFSLTVQVSD
+699 
-709 GALSASATFT
+709 
-719 VSVLEGDDET
+719 
-729 TVTEITWTPNVLNTF
+729 
-744 VLATTATVT
+744 
-753 NGDGAGIDTYFR
+753 
-765 NSGVVVKDD
+765 
-774 SYFAVNGVHP
+774 
-784 ANQNDYI
+784 
-791 SYYPKSIIKASLA
+791 
-804 SDELES
+804 
-810 RWPYYGVSNT
+810 
-820 ANASKVNG
+820 
-828 VTIDHEIDM
+828 
-837 EGLTFGPDGGETFIY
+837 
-852 VGDEYNYI
+852 
-860 YQIELATGEI
+860 
-870 KKQWNLANIGIS
+870 
-882 TPTDKGIEAIT
+882 
-893 FNPANGYFYV
+893 
-903 GIQEDKEIH
+903 
-912 EVNLAIDDCVN
+912 
-923 PSTCTV
+923 
-929 TKINSFS
+929 
-936 VLNSPSG
+936 
-943 LFYDATEQ
+943 
-951 ALLVFCGTVTNG
+951 
-963 DQYLYAYTTAGELTY
+963 
-978 DITIPASVGISRG
+978 
-991 DGIFIAND
+991 
-999 KAYISDSQGPMWVSE
+999 
-1014 GSMGANLFEV
+1014 
-1024 EWNGLA
+1024 
-1030 SLNSDGT
+1030 
-1037 TNSAPTISAAAFS
+1037 
-1050 VADGAADGTLVGT
+1050 
-1063 VTASDSDGDALTYA
+1063 

-1082 TGDAFLIGSSDGKLT
+1082 TGDAFELGSIDGKLT
-1097 VAKSTQVA
+1097 VARSGEVDYTI
-1105 YATNPTF
+1105 TPLF
-1112 TLSIEVSDGVLT
+1112 TLSIEVSDGALT
-1124 ASANITV
+1124 ATADITI
-1131 NVTPDEEEV
+1131 NVTPEDDT
-1140 TLGLNEKI
+1140 TLGINKKN

-1155 ATDQINFNVNDVEH
+1155 ATDQIQININNFDK
-1169 AVLYE
+1169 AVIFE
-1174 LSGKKIM
+1174 LSGKRVMLSKKTKI
-1181 STKKANMDI
+1181 DI
-1190 SRLDKGI
+1190 SKLDKGI
-1197 YLLKIQEK
+1197 YLIKIQDQ
-1205 SGQIFSSKIIKE
+1205 SGQIYKAKIIKE

>member
-1 MKIFLTLLLTLSF
+1 MKKLFTLLLF
-14 GFGSFAQ
+14 FASWSCLGQ
-21 DIDYYGPQPFGEVLK
+21 DIDYFGPKSFGEILAV
-36 RSFDKTWTPTAI
+36 SFEKAWTP
-48 SAIENRKYMI
+48 SALSSIKNRKYMI

-83 IANLYASGA
+83 IANLYVSGA

-112 NSANALSGS
+112 NSANALSGT
-121 YQLNSFIHS
+121 YRLNSFIHS
-130 YYALDAN
+130 YYAMDAN
-137 DNNAAIL
+137 DNNTAIL
-144 SDRGTYYIAATDNTG
+144 SDRGTYYIATADNTG
-159 YLGLTFSTNTSAVT
+159 YLGITFSTNASAAT

-182 NASTSSFT
+182 NASSASFT
-190 DLTSWT
+190 EVTTWT

-208 WTSTSSDASAFFLAD
+208 WTSTLADASPFFLAD

-280 ATTAAATAASSI
+280 ATTVAATAASSM
-292 LDEIETTLTNAGAE
+292 LDAIEITLTNTGAE

-373 LIDVSRPPGDGAG
+373 LIDVSRPPGDGEG

-410 NYGLIETLLDN
+410 NYGLTDALSDN
-421 DLSTYGDLGEDAGAT
+421 DLSAYGDLGEDAGAAI
-436 TQTVYNYASLSS
+436 QTVYNYASLSS

-457 MYPSLNNTLLHA
+457 IYPSLNNTLLHA

-533 ENYGT
+533 ENYEA

-543 IALDEYGGHDHGDDF
+543 IVLDEYGGHDHGDNF

-586 GAWKGKINDIPAFL
+586 GSWKGKVNDIPGLL
-600 EVKTNQLAPDATDA
+600 EVKTGQLKTDAIA

-619 SYDAVET
+619 SYDEVTT

-635 ATFSVADGAADGT
+635 ATFSVANKAADGT
-648 LVGTITASDVDGDAL
+648 LVGTITASDLDGDAL
-663 TYSIT
+663 TYT
-668 NGNTGDAFA
+668 
-677 LGSSDGKLTVAT
+677 
-689 SAQVAYATNP
+689 
-699 SFSLTVQVSD
+699 
-709 GALSASATFT
+709 
-719 VSVLEGDDET
+719 
-729 TVTEITWTPNVLNTF
+729 
-744 VLATTATVT
+744 
-753 NGDGAGIDTYFR
+753 
-765 NSGVVVKDD
+765 
-774 SYFAVNGVHP
+774 
-784 ANQNDYI
+784 
-791 SYYPKSIIKASLA
+791 
-804 SDELES
+804 
-810 RWPYYGVSNT
+810 
-820 ANASKVNG
+820 
-828 VTIDHEIDM
+828 
-837 EGLTFGPDGGETFIY
+837 
-852 VGDEYNYI
+852 
-860 YQIELATGEI
+860 
-870 KKQWNLANIGIS
+870 
-882 TPTDKGIEAIT
+882 
-893 FNPANGYFYV
+893 
-903 GIQEDKEIH
+903 
-912 EVNLAIDDCVN
+912 
-923 PSTCTV
+923 
-929 TKINSFS
+929 
-936 VLNSPSG
+936 
-943 LFYDATEQ
+943 
-951 ALLVFCGTVTNG
+951 
-963 DQYLYAYTTAGELTY
+963 
-978 DITIPASVGISRG
+978 
-991 DGIFIAND
+991 
-999 KAYISDSQGPMWVSE
+999 
-1014 GSMGANLFEV
+1014 
-1024 EWNGLA
+1024 
-1030 SLNSDGT
+1030 
-1037 TNSAPTISAAAFS
+1037 
-1050 VADGAADGTLVGT
+1050 
-1063 VTASDSDGDALTYA
+1063 

-1082 TGDAFLIGSSDGKLT
+1082 TGDAFELGSIDGKLT
-1097 VAKSTQVA
+1097 VARSGEVDYTI
-1105 YATNPTF
+1105 TPLF
-1112 TLSIEVSDGVLT
+1112 TLSIEVSDGALT
-1124 ASANITV
+1124 ATADITI
-1131 NVTPDEEEV
+1131 NVTPEDDT
-1140 TLGLNEKI
+1140 TLGINKKN

-1155 ATDQINFNVNDVEH
+1155 ATDQIQININNFDK
-1169 AVLYE
+1169 AVIFE
-1174 LSGKKIM
+1174 LSGKRVMLSKKTKIDL
-1181 STKKANMDI
+1181 SK
-1190 SRLDKGI
+1190 LDKGI
-1197 YLLKIQEK
+1197 YLIKIQDQ
-1205 SGQIFSSKIIKE
+1205 SGQIYKAKIIKE

>member
-1 MKIFLTLLLTLSF
+1 MKKLFTLLLF
-14 GFGSFAQ
+14 FASWSCLGQ
-21 DIDYYGPQPFGEVLK
+21 DIDYYGPKSFGEILAV
-36 RSFDKTWTPTAI
+36 SFEKAWTP
-48 SAIENRKYMI
+48 SALSSIKNRKYMI

-83 IANLYASGA
+83 IANLYVSGA

-112 NSANALSGS
+112 NSANALSGT
-121 YQLNSFIHS
+121 YRLNSFIHS
-130 YYALDAN
+130 YYAMDAN
-137 DNNAAIL
+137 DNNTAIL
-144 SDRGTYYIAATDNTG
+144 SDRGTYYIATADNTG
-159 YLGLTFSTNTSAVT
+159 YLGITFSTNASAAT

-182 NASTSSFT
+182 NASSASFT
-190 DLTSWT
+190 EVTTWT

-208 WTSTSSDASAFFLAD
+208 WTSTLADASPFFLAD

-280 ATTAAATAASSI
+280 ATTVAATAASSM
-292 LDEIETTLTNAGAE
+292 LDAIEITLTNTGAE

-373 LIDVSRPPGDGAG
+373 LIDVSRPPGDGEG

-410 NYGLIETLLDN
+410 NYGLTDALSDN
-421 DLSTYGDLGEDAGAT
+421 DLSAYGDLGEDAGAAI
-436 TQTVYNYASLSS
+436 QTVYNYASLSS

-457 MYPSLNNTLLHA
+457 IYPSLNNTLLHA

-533 ENYGT
+533 ENYEA

-543 IALDEYGGHDHGDDF
+543 IVLDEYGGHDHGDNF

-586 GAWKGKINDIPAFL
+586 GSWKGKVNNIPGLL
-600 EVKTNQLAPDATDA
+600 EVKTGQLKTDAIA

-619 SYDAVET
+619 SYDEVTT
-626 NNSAPTISA
+626 NNSAPTIST
-635 ATFSVADGAADGT
+635 ATFSVANKAADGT
-648 LVGTITASDVDGDAL
+648 LVGTITASDLDGDAL
-663 TYSIT
+663 TYT
-668 NGNTGDAFA
+668 
-677 LGSSDGKLTVAT
+677 
-689 SAQVAYATNP
+689 
-699 SFSLTVQVSD
+699 
-709 GALSASATFT
+709 
-719 VSVLEGDDET
+719 
-729 TVTEITWTPNVLNTF
+729 
-744 VLATTATVT
+744 
-753 NGDGAGIDTYFR
+753 
-765 NSGVVVKDD
+765 
-774 SYFAVNGVHP
+774 
-784 ANQNDYI
+784 
-791 SYYPKSIIKASLA
+791 
-804 SDELES
+804 
-810 RWPYYGVSNT
+810 
-820 ANASKVNG
+820 
-828 VTIDHEIDM
+828 
-837 EGLTFGPDGGETFIY
+837 
-852 VGDEYNYI
+852 
-860 YQIELATGEI
+860 
-870 KKQWNLANIGIS
+870 
-882 TPTDKGIEAIT
+882 
-893 FNPANGYFYV
+893 
-903 GIQEDKEIH
+903 
-912 EVNLAIDDCVN
+912 
-923 PSTCTV
+923 
-929 TKINSFS
+929 
-936 VLNSPSG
+936 
-943 LFYDATEQ
+943 
-951 ALLVFCGTVTNG
+951 
-963 DQYLYAYTTAGELTY
+963 
-978 DITIPASVGISRG
+978 
-991 DGIFIAND
+991 
-999 KAYISDSQGPMWVSE
+999 
-1014 GSMGANLFEV
+1014 
-1024 EWNGLA
+1024 
-1030 SLNSDGT
+1030 
-1037 TNSAPTISAAAFS
+1037 
-1050 VADGAADGTLVGT
+1050 
-1063 VTASDSDGDALTYA
+1063 

-1082 TGDAFLIGSSDGKLT
+1082 TGDAFELGSIDGKLT
-1097 VAKSTQVA
+1097 VAKSGEVDYTI
-1105 YATNPTF
+1105 TPLF
-1112 TLSIEVSDGVLT
+1112 TLSIEVSDGALT
-1124 ASANITV
+1124 ATADITI
-1131 NVTPDEEEV
+1131 NVTPEDDT
-1140 TLGLNEKI
+1140 TLGINKKN

-1155 ATDQINFNVNDVEH
+1155 ATDQIQININNFDK
-1169 AVLYE
+1169 AVIFE
-1174 LSGKKIM
+1174 LSGKRVMLSKKTKI
-1181 STKKANMDI
+1181 DI
-1190 SRLDKGI
+1190 SKLDKGI
-1197 YLLKIQEK
+1197 YLIKIQDQ
-1205 SGQIFSSKIIKE
+1205 SGQIYKAKIIKE

>member
-1 MKIFLTLLLTLSF
+1 MKKLFTLLLF
-14 GFGSFAQ
+14 FASWSCLGQ
-21 DIDYYGPQPFGEVLK
+21 DIDYYGPKSFGEILAV
-36 RSFDKTWTPTAI
+36 SFEKAWTPSVLSSI
-48 SAIENRKYMI
+48 KNRKYMI

-83 IANLYASGA
+83 IANLYVSGA

-112 NSANALSGS
+112 NSANALSGT
-121 YQLNSFIHS
+121 YRLNSFIHS
-130 YYALDAN
+130 YYAMDAN
-137 DNNAAIL
+137 DNNTAIL
-144 SDRGTYYIAATDNTG
+144 SDRGTYYIATADNAG
-159 YLGLTFSTNTSAVT
+159 YLGITFSTNASAAT

-182 NASTSSFT
+182 NASSASFT
-190 DLTSWT
+190 EVTTWT

-208 WTSTSSDASAFFLAD
+208 WTSTLADASPFFLAD

-280 ATTAAATAASSI
+280 ATTVAATAASSM
-292 LDEIETTLTNAGAE
+292 LDAIEITLTNAGTE

-373 LIDVSRPPGDGAG
+373 LIDVSRPPGDGEG

-410 NYGLIETLLDN
+410 NYGLTDALSDN
-421 DLSTYGDLGEDAGAT
+421 DLSAYGDLGEDAGAT
-436 TQTVYNYASLSS
+436 TQTVYNYTSLSS

-457 MYPSLNNTLLHA
+457 IYPSLNNTLLHA

-533 ENYGT
+533 ENYGA

-543 IALDEYGGHDHGDDF
+543 ILLDEYGGHDHGDNF

-586 GAWKGKINDIPAFL
+586 GAWKGKVNDIPGLL
-600 EVKTNQLAPDATDA
+600 EVKTGQLKTDAIA

-619 SYDAVET
+619 SYDEVTT

-635 ATFSVADGAADGT
+635 ATFSVANKAADGT
-648 LVGTITASDVDGDAL
+648 LVGTITASD
-663 TYSIT
+663 
-668 NGNTGDAFA
+668 
-677 LGSSDGKLTVAT
+677 
-689 SAQVAYATNP
+689 
-699 SFSLTVQVSD
+699 
-709 GALSASATFT
+709 
-719 VSVLEGDDET
+719 
-729 TVTEITWTPNVLNTF
+729 
-744 VLATTATVT
+744 
-753 NGDGAGIDTYFR
+753 
-765 NSGVVVKDD
+765 
-774 SYFAVNGVHP
+774 
-784 ANQNDYI
+784 
-791 SYYPKSIIKASLA
+791 
-804 SDELES
+804 
-810 RWPYYGVSNT
+810 
-820 ANASKVNG
+820 
-828 VTIDHEIDM
+828 
-837 EGLTFGPDGGETFIY
+837 
-852 VGDEYNYI
+852 
-860 YQIELATGEI
+860 
-870 KKQWNLANIGIS
+870 
-882 TPTDKGIEAIT
+882 
-893 FNPANGYFYV
+893 
-903 GIQEDKEIH
+903 
-912 EVNLAIDDCVN
+912 
-923 PSTCTV
+923 
-929 TKINSFS
+929 
-936 VLNSPSG
+936 
-943 LFYDATEQ
+943 
-951 ALLVFCGTVTNG
+951 
-963 DQYLYAYTTAGELTY
+963 
-978 DITIPASVGISRG
+978 
-991 DGIFIAND
+991 
-999 KAYISDSQGPMWVSE
+999 
-1014 GSMGANLFEV
+1014 
-1024 EWNGLA
+1024 
-1030 SLNSDGT
+1030 
-1037 TNSAPTISAAAFS
+1037 
-1050 VADGAADGTLVGT
+1050 
-1063 VTASDSDGDALTYA
+1063 SDGDAITYT

-1082 TGDAFLIGSSDGKLT
+1082 TGDAFELGSMDGKLT
-1097 VAKSTQVA
+1097 VAKSGEVD
-1105 YATNPTF
+1105 YAIIPLF
-1112 TLSIEVSDGVLT
+1112 TLSIEVSDGALT
-1124 ASANITV
+1124 ATADMTI
-1131 NVTPDEEEV
+1131 NVTPEDDT
-1140 TLGLNEKI
+1140 TLDINKKN

-1155 ATDQINFNVNDVEH
+1155 ATDQIQININNFDKVMIF
-1169 AVLYE
+1169 E
-1174 LSGKKIM
+1174 LSGKRVMLSKKTKI
-1181 STKKANMDI
+1181 DI
-1190 SRLDKGI
+1190 SKLDKGI
-1197 YLLKIQEK
+1197 YLMKIQDQ
-1205 SGQIFSSKIIKE
+1205 SGQIYTAKIIKE

>member
-1 MKIFLTLLLTLSF
+1 MKNLFTLLLFLASWSCL
-14 GFGSFAQ
+14 GQ
-21 DIDYYGPQPFGEVLK
+21 NIDYYGPKSFGEILDV
-36 RSFDKTWTPTAI
+36 SFEKAWTP
-48 SAIENRKYMI
+48 SVLSSIENRKYMI

-63 KANAVTFSSDADIST
+63 KANAVTFSSDANIST

-112 NSANALSGS
+112 NSATALSGT
-121 YQLNSFIHS
+121 YRLNSFIHS

-137 DNNAAIL
+137 DNNTAVL
-144 SDRGTYYIAATDNTG
+144 SDRGTYYIAAADNTG
-159 YLGLTFSTNTSAVT
+159 YLGITFSTNASAAT

-182 NASTSSFT
+182 NTSSSSFT
-190 DLTSWT
+190 EVTTWT

-208 WTSTSSDASAFFLAD
+208 WTSASADASSFFLAD

-351 DNGVPHPFLVTA
+351 DNGVPHPFLVTT
-363 SFAASTRPNQ
+363 SYAASTRPNQ
-373 LIDVSRPPGDGAG
+373 LIDVSRPPGDGEG

-421 DLSTYGDLGEDAGAT
+421 DLSTYGDLGEDASAT
-436 TQTVYNYASLSS
+436 TQTVYNYASLGS

-457 MYPSLNNTLLHA
+457 IYPSLNNTLLHA

-586 GAWKGKINDIPAFL
+586 GAWKGKINDIPGFL

-619 SYDAVET
+619 SYDEVTT
-626 NNSAPTISA
+626 NNSAPTITA

-648 LVGTITASDVDGDAL
+648 LVGTITASDTDGDAL

-668 NGNTGDAFA
+668 SGNTGDAFA
-677 LGSSDGKLTVAT
+677 
-689 SAQVAYATNP
+689 
-699 SFSLTVQVSD
+699 
-709 GALSASATFT
+709 
-719 VSVLEGDDET
+719 
-729 TVTEITWTPNVLNTF
+729 I
-744 VLATTATVT
+744 
-753 NGDGAGIDTYFR
+753 
-765 NSGVVVKDD
+765 
-774 SYFAVNGVHP
+774 
-784 ANQNDYI
+784 
-791 SYYPKSIIKASLA
+791 
-804 SDELES
+804 ES
-810 RWPYYGVSNT
+810 T
-820 ANASKVNG
+820 
-828 VTIDHEIDM
+828 
-837 EGLTFGPDGGETFIY
+837 
-852 VGDEYNYI
+852 
-860 YQIELATGEI
+860 
-870 KKQWNLANIGIS
+870 
-882 TPTDKGIEAIT
+882 
-893 FNPANGYFYV
+893 
-903 GIQEDKEIH
+903 
-912 EVNLAIDDCVN
+912 
-923 PSTCTV
+923 
-929 TKINSFS
+929 
-936 VLNSPSG
+936 
-943 LFYDATEQ
+943 
-951 ALLVFCGTVTNG
+951 
-963 DQYLYAYTTAGELTY
+963 
-978 DITIPASVGISRG
+978 
-991 DGIFIAND
+991 
-999 KAYISDSQGPMWVSE
+999 
-1014 GSMGANLFEV
+1014 
-1024 EWNGLA
+1024 
-1030 SLNSDGT
+1030 
-1037 TNSAPTISAAAFS
+1037 
-1050 VADGAADGTLVGT
+1050 
-1063 VTASDSDGDALTYA
+1063 
-1077 IKSGN
+1077 
-1082 TGDAFLIGSSDGKLT
+1082 DGKLT
-1097 VAKSTQVA
+1097 VAKSGEVDF
-1105 YATNPTF
+1105 ATTPLF
-1112 TLSIEVSDGVLT
+1112 TLSVEVSDGALT
-1124 ASANITV
+1124 ATADMTVNITLE
-1131 NVTPDEEEV
+1131 DET
-1140 TLGLNEKI
+1140 TLGMSKKS

-1155 ATDQINFNVNDVEH
+1155 ATDQIQINVNNFDK
-1169 AVLYE
+1169 AVIFE
-1174 LSGKKIM
+1174 LSGKRVM
-1181 STKKANMDI
+1181 SSKKTQIDLSKLN
-1190 SRLDKGI
+1190 KGV
-1197 YLLKIQEK
+1197 YLMKIQDQ
-1205 SGQIFSSKIIKE
+1205 SGQVFNTKIIKD

>member
-1 MKIFLTLLLTLSF
+1 MKKLFTLLLF
-14 GFGSFAQ
+14 FASWSCLGQ
-21 DIDYYGPQPFGEVLK
+21 DIDYYGPKSFGEILAV
-36 RSFDKTWTPTAI
+36 SFEKAWTP
-48 SAIENRKYMI
+48 SALSSIKNRKYMI

-83 IANLYASGA
+83 IANLYVSGA

-112 NSANALSGS
+112 NSANALSGT
-121 YQLNSFIHS
+121 YRLNSFIHS
-130 YYALDAN
+130 YYAMDAN
-137 DNNAAIL
+137 DNNTAIL
-144 SDRGTYYIAATDNTG
+144 SDRGTYYLATADNTG
-159 YLGLTFSTNTSAVT
+159 YLGITFSTNASAAT

-182 NASTSSFT
+182 NASSASFT
-190 DLTSWT
+190 EVTTWT

-208 WTSTSSDASAFFLAD
+208 WTSTLADASPFFLAD

-280 ATTAAATAASSI
+280 ATTVAATAASSM
-292 LDEIETTLTNAGAE
+292 LDAIEITLTNTGAE

-373 LIDVSRPPGDGAG
+373 LIDVSRPPGDGEG

-410 NYGLIETLLDN
+410 NYGLTDALSDN
-421 DLSTYGDLGEDAGAT
+421 DLSAYGDLGEDAGAT
-436 TQTVYNYASLSS
+436 IQTVYNYASLSS

-457 MYPSLNNTLLHA
+457 IYPSLNNTLLHA

-533 ENYGT
+533 ENYEA

-543 IALDEYGGHDHGDDF
+543 IVLDEYGGHDHGDNF

-586 GAWKGKINDIPAFL
+586 GSWKGKVNNIPGLL
-600 EVKTNQLAPDATDA
+600 EVKTGQLKTDAIA

-619 SYDAVET
+619 SYDEVTT

-635 ATFSVADGAADGT
+635 ATFSVANKAADGT
-648 LVGTITASDVDGDAL
+648 LVGTITASDLDGDAL
-663 TYSIT
+663 TYT
-668 NGNTGDAFA
+668 
-677 LGSSDGKLTVAT
+677 
-689 SAQVAYATNP
+689 
-699 SFSLTVQVSD
+699 
-709 GALSASATFT
+709 
-719 VSVLEGDDET
+719 
-729 TVTEITWTPNVLNTF
+729 
-744 VLATTATVT
+744 
-753 NGDGAGIDTYFR
+753 
-765 NSGVVVKDD
+765 
-774 SYFAVNGVHP
+774 
-784 ANQNDYI
+784 
-791 SYYPKSIIKASLA
+791 
-804 SDELES
+804 
-810 RWPYYGVSNT
+810 
-820 ANASKVNG
+820 
-828 VTIDHEIDM
+828 
-837 EGLTFGPDGGETFIY
+837 
-852 VGDEYNYI
+852 
-860 YQIELATGEI
+860 
-870 KKQWNLANIGIS
+870 
-882 TPTDKGIEAIT
+882 
-893 FNPANGYFYV
+893 
-903 GIQEDKEIH
+903 
-912 EVNLAIDDCVN
+912 
-923 PSTCTV
+923 
-929 TKINSFS
+929 
-936 VLNSPSG
+936 
-943 LFYDATEQ
+943 
-951 ALLVFCGTVTNG
+951 
-963 DQYLYAYTTAGELTY
+963 
-978 DITIPASVGISRG
+978 
-991 DGIFIAND
+991 
-999 KAYISDSQGPMWVSE
+999 
-1014 GSMGANLFEV
+1014 
-1024 EWNGLA
+1024 
-1030 SLNSDGT
+1030 
-1037 TNSAPTISAAAFS
+1037 
-1050 VADGAADGTLVGT
+1050 
-1063 VTASDSDGDALTYA
+1063 

-1082 TGDAFLIGSSDGKLT
+1082 TGDAFELGSIDGKLT
-1097 VAKSTQVA
+1097 VAKSGEVDYTI
-1105 YATNPTF
+1105 TPLF
-1112 TLSIEVSDGVLT
+1112 TLSIEVSDGALT
-1124 ASANITV
+1124 ATADITI
-1131 NVTPDEEEV
+1131 NVTPEDDT
-1140 TLGLNEKI
+1140 TLGINKKN

-1155 ATDQINFNVNDVEH
+1155 ATDQIQININNFDK
-1169 AVLYE
+1169 AVIFE
-1174 LSGKKIM
+1174 LSGKRVMLSKKTKI
-1181 STKKANMDI
+1181 DI
-1190 SRLDKGI
+1190 SKLDKGI
-1197 YLLKIQEK
+1197 YLIKIQDQ
-1205 SGQIFSSKIIKE
+1205 SGQIYKAKIIKE

>member
-1 MKIFLTLLLTLSF
+1 MKKNIIILLFLLNSWA
-14 GFGSFAQ
+14 GIGQ
-21 DIDYYGPQPFGEVLK
+21 DIDYYGPKSFGEILEV
-36 RSFDKTWTPTAI
+36 SFEKSWTP
-48 SAIENRKYMI
+48 SALSSIENRKYMI
-58 LLDAA
+58 LLDAV
-63 KANAVTFSSDADIST
+63 KANAVTFSGDSYIST

-112 NSANALSGS
+112 NSATSLSGT
-121 YQLNSFIHS
+121 YRLNSFIHS

-137 DNNAAIL
+137 DNNTAIL
-144 SDRGTYYIAATDNTG
+144 SDRGTYYIADADNTG
-159 YLGLTFSTNTSAVT
+159 YLGITFSTNASTAT

-182 NASTSSFT
+182 NTSSSSFT
-190 DLTSWT
+190 EVTTWT

-208 WTSTSSDASAFFLAD
+208 WTSASADASSFFLAD

-242 TSYQPNAWAAFPES
+242 TSYQPNSWAAFPES

-265 DLSKDLDDAYHAQLD
+265 DLSKDLDNAYHAQLD
-280 ATTAAATAASSI
+280 ATTAAATAASSM
-292 LDEIETTLTNAGAE
+292 LDAIETTLTNAGAE

-373 LIDVSRPPGDGAG
+373 LINVSRPPGDGEG

-410 NYGLIETLLDN
+410 NYGLIDALSDN
-421 DLSTYGDLGEDAGAT
+421 DLSAYGDLGEDAGAT

-457 MYPSLNNTLLHA
+457 IYPSLNNTLLHA

-474 ITHGGIHVGRGLEL
+474 ITHGGIHVGRGMEL

-503 LYNLADYEGR
+503 LYNLIDYEGR

-558 GFHYHAHTQE
+558 GFHYHAHTLE

-586 GAWKGKINDIPAFL
+586 GAWKGKINDIPGLL
-600 EVKTNQLAPDATDA
+600 EVKTGQLKTDAIA

-619 SYDAVET
+619 SYDEVIT
-626 NNSAPTISA
+626 NNSAPTITA
-635 ATFSVADGAADGT
+635 ATFSVADGAANGT
-648 LVGTITASDVDGDAL
+648 LVGSITASDTDGDAL

-677 LGSSDGKLTVAT
+677 IESTDGKLTVAT
-689 SAQVAYATNP
+689 STQVAYTTNP
-699 SFSLTVQVSD
+699 VFSLNIQVSD
-709 GALSASATFT
+709 GALSASATIT
-719 VSVLEGDDET
+719 VNVLEGDDGS

-744 VLATTATVT
+744 ALATAATVT
-753 NGDGAGIDTYFR
+753 IGDGAGIDTYFR
-765 NSGVVVKDD
+765 NSGVVVSGN

-784 ANQNDYI
+784 ANQDDYI
-791 SYYPKSIIKASLA
+791 SYYPKSIIKAGLA
-804 SDELES
+804 SDEIEE
-810 RWPYYGVSNT
+810 RWPYYGISNT

-828 VTIDHEIDM
+828 VIIDHEVDM
-837 EGLTFGPDGGETFIY
+837 EGLTFGPDGGETYIY

-860 YQIELATGEI
+860 YQIELATGDI
-870 KKQWNLANIGIS
+870 KKQWNLANIDIS
-882 TPTDKGIEAIT
+882 TPTDKGIEAIA
-893 FNPANGYFYV
+893 FNPTNGYFYV

-912 EVNLAIDDCVN
+912 EVDLAVDNCVN
-923 PSTCTV
+923 PSICPV

-943 LFYDATEQ
+943 LFYDTDEQ

-963 DQYLYAYTTAGELTY
+963 DQYLYAYTTEGTLTH

-991 DGIFIAND
+991 DGIFIDGD
-999 KAYISDSQGPMWVSE
+999 KAYISDSQGPMWIDE
-1014 GSMGANLFEV
+1014 GSKGANLFEV

-1030 SLNSDGT
+1030 SLNSGEIN
-1037 TNSAPTISAAAFS
+1037 NSAPTISAATFS
-1050 VADGAADGTLVGT
+1050 VANKAADGTLVGT
-1063 VTASDSDGDALTYA
+1063 ITASDSDGDALTYA

-1082 TGDAFLIGSSDGKLT
+1082 TGDAFDLGSTDGKLT
-1097 VAKSTQVA
+1097 VAKSGEVDYTI
-1105 YATNPTF
+1105 TPLF
-1112 TLSIEVSDGVLT
+1112 TLSIEVFDGALT
-1124 ASANITV
+1124 ATADMAI
-1131 NVTPDEEEV
+1131 NVTPEDD
-1140 TLGLNEKI
+1140 TALGINKKN

-1155 ATDQINFNVNDVEH
+1155 ATDQIQININNFVK
-1169 AVLYE
+1169 AVIFE
-1174 LSGKKIM
+1174 LSGKRIM
-1181 STKKANMDI
+1181 SSKKTQIDI
-1190 SRLDKGI
+1190 SKLDKGI
-1197 YLLKIQEK
+1197 YLMKIQDQ
-1205 SGQIFSSKIIKE
+1205 SSQIYNTKIIKE

>member
-1 MKIFLTLLLTLSF
+1 MKKLFTLLLF
-14 GFGSFAQ
+14 FASWSCLGQ
-21 DIDYYGPQPFGEVLK
+21 DIDYFGPKSFGEILAV
-36 RSFDKTWTPTAI
+36 SFEKAWTP
-48 SAIENRKYMI
+48 SALSSIKNRKYMI

-83 IANLYASGA
+83 IANLYVSGA

-112 NSANALSGS
+112 NSVTSLSGT
-121 YQLNSFIHS
+121 YRLNSFIHS
-130 YYALDAN
+130 YYALDDN
-137 DNNAAIL
+137 DNNTAIL
-144 SDRGTYYIAATDNTG
+144 SDRGTYYIAAADNTG
-159 YLGLTFSTNTSAVT
+159 YLGITFSTNASAAT

-182 NASTSSFT
+182 NASSASFT
-190 DLTSWT
+190 EVTTWT

-208 WTSTSSDASAFFLAD
+208 WTSTLADASPFFLAD

-280 ATTAAATAASSI
+280 ATTVAATAASSM
-292 LDEIETTLTNAGAE
+292 LDAIEITLTNTGAE

-373 LIDVSRPPGDGAG
+373 LIDVSRPPGDGEG

-410 NYGLIETLLDN
+410 NYGLTDALSDN
-421 DLSTYGDLGEDAGAT
+421 DLSAYGDLGEDAGAAI
-436 TQTVYNYASLSS
+436 QTVYNYASLSS

-457 MYPSLNNTLLHA
+457 IYPSLNNTLLHA

-533 ENYGT
+533 ENYEA

-543 IALDEYGGHDHGDDF
+543 IVLDEYGGHDHGDNF

-586 GAWKGKINDIPAFL
+586 GAWKGKVNDIPGLL
-600 EVKTNQLAPDATDA
+600 EVKTGQLKTDAIA

-619 SYDAVET
+619 SYDEVTT

-635 ATFSVADGAADGT
+635 ATFSVANKAADGT
-648 LVGTITASDVDGDAL
+648 LVGTITASDLDGDAL
-663 TYSIT
+663 TYT
-668 NGNTGDAFA
+668 
-677 LGSSDGKLTVAT
+677 
-689 SAQVAYATNP
+689 
-699 SFSLTVQVSD
+699 
-709 GALSASATFT
+709 
-719 VSVLEGDDET
+719 
-729 TVTEITWTPNVLNTF
+729 
-744 VLATTATVT
+744 
-753 NGDGAGIDTYFR
+753 
-765 NSGVVVKDD
+765 
-774 SYFAVNGVHP
+774 
-784 ANQNDYI
+784 
-791 SYYPKSIIKASLA
+791 
-804 SDELES
+804 
-810 RWPYYGVSNT
+810 
-820 ANASKVNG
+820 
-828 VTIDHEIDM
+828 
-837 EGLTFGPDGGETFIY
+837 
-852 VGDEYNYI
+852 
-860 YQIELATGEI
+860 
-870 KKQWNLANIGIS
+870 
-882 TPTDKGIEAIT
+882 
-893 FNPANGYFYV
+893 
-903 GIQEDKEIH
+903 
-912 EVNLAIDDCVN
+912 
-923 PSTCTV
+923 
-929 TKINSFS
+929 
-936 VLNSPSG
+936 
-943 LFYDATEQ
+943 
-951 ALLVFCGTVTNG
+951 
-963 DQYLYAYTTAGELTY
+963 
-978 DITIPASVGISRG
+978 
-991 DGIFIAND
+991 
-999 KAYISDSQGPMWVSE
+999 
-1014 GSMGANLFEV
+1014 
-1024 EWNGLA
+1024 
-1030 SLNSDGT
+1030 
-1037 TNSAPTISAAAFS
+1037 
-1050 VADGAADGTLVGT
+1050 
-1063 VTASDSDGDALTYA
+1063 

-1082 TGDAFLIGSSDGKLT
+1082 TGDAFELGSIDGKLT
-1097 VAKSTQVA
+1097 VARSGEVDYTI
-1105 YATNPTF
+1105 TPLF
-1112 TLSIEVSDGVLT
+1112 TLSIEVSDGALT
-1124 ASANITV
+1124 ATADITI
-1131 NVTPDEEEV
+1131 NVTPEDDT
-1140 TLGLNEKI
+1140 TLGINKKN

-1155 ATDQINFNVNDVEH
+1155 ATDQIQININNFDK
-1169 AVLYE
+1169 AVIFE
-1174 LSGKKIM
+1174 LSGKRVMLSKKTKI
-1181 STKKANMDI
+1181 DI
-1190 SRLDKGI
+1190 SKLDKGI
-1197 YLLKIQEK
+1197 YLIKIQDQ
-1205 SGQIFSSKIIKE
+1205 SGQIYKAKIIKE

>member
-1 MKIFLTLLLTLSF
+1 MKKLFTLLLF
-14 GFGSFAQ
+14 FASWSCLGQ
-21 DIDYYGPQPFGEVLK
+21 DIDYYGPKSFGEILAV
-36 RSFDKTWTPTAI
+36 SFEKAWTPSVLSSI
-48 SAIENRKYMI
+48 KNRKYMI

-83 IANLYASGA
+83 IANLYVSGA

-112 NSANALSGS
+112 NSANALSGT
-121 YQLNSFIHS
+121 YRLNSFIHS
-130 YYALDAN
+130 YYAMDAN
-137 DNNAAIL
+137 DNNTAIL
-144 SDRGTYYIAATDNTG
+144 SDRGTYYIATADNAG
-159 YLGLTFSTNTSAVT
+159 YLGITFSTNASAAT

-182 NASTSSFT
+182 NASSASFT
-190 DLTSWT
+190 EVTTWT

-208 WTSTSSDASAFFLAD
+208 WTSTLADASPFFLAD

-280 ATTAAATAASSI
+280 ATTVAATAASSM
-292 LDEIETTLTNAGAE
+292 LDAIEITLTNAGTE
-306 LRYPKAFY
+306 LRNPKAFY

-373 LIDVSRPPGDGAG
+373 LIDVSRPPGDGEG

-410 NYGLIETLLDN
+410 NYGLTDALSDN
-421 DLSTYGDLGEDAGAT
+421 DLSAYGDLGEDAGAT

-457 MYPSLNNTLLHA
+457 IYPSLNNTLLHA

-533 ENYGT
+533 ENYGA
-538 MEGYS
+538 MEGIS
-543 IALDEYGGHDHGDDF
+543 IVLDEYGGHDHGDNF

-586 GAWKGKINDIPAFL
+586 GAWKGKVNDIPGLL
-600 EVKTNQLAPDATDA
+600 EVKTGQLKTDAIA

-619 SYDAVET
+619 SYDEVTT

-635 ATFSVADGAADGT
+635 ATFSVANKAADGT
-648 LVGTITASDVDGDAL
+648 LVGTITASD
-663 TYSIT
+663 
-668 NGNTGDAFA
+668 
-677 LGSSDGKLTVAT
+677 
-689 SAQVAYATNP
+689 
-699 SFSLTVQVSD
+699 
-709 GALSASATFT
+709 
-719 VSVLEGDDET
+719 
-729 TVTEITWTPNVLNTF
+729 
-744 VLATTATVT
+744 
-753 NGDGAGIDTYFR
+753 
-765 NSGVVVKDD
+765 
-774 SYFAVNGVHP
+774 
-784 ANQNDYI
+784 
-791 SYYPKSIIKASLA
+791 
-804 SDELES
+804 
-810 RWPYYGVSNT
+810 
-820 ANASKVNG
+820 
-828 VTIDHEIDM
+828 
-837 EGLTFGPDGGETFIY
+837 
-852 VGDEYNYI
+852 
-860 YQIELATGEI
+860 
-870 KKQWNLANIGIS
+870 
-882 TPTDKGIEAIT
+882 
-893 FNPANGYFYV
+893 
-903 GIQEDKEIH
+903 
-912 EVNLAIDDCVN
+912 
-923 PSTCTV
+923 
-929 TKINSFS
+929 
-936 VLNSPSG
+936 
-943 LFYDATEQ
+943 
-951 ALLVFCGTVTNG
+951 
-963 DQYLYAYTTAGELTY
+963 
-978 DITIPASVGISRG
+978 
-991 DGIFIAND
+991 
-999 KAYISDSQGPMWVSE
+999 
-1014 GSMGANLFEV
+1014 
-1024 EWNGLA
+1024 
-1030 SLNSDGT
+1030 
-1037 TNSAPTISAAAFS
+1037 
-1050 VADGAADGTLVGT
+1050 
-1063 VTASDSDGDALTYA
+1063 SDGDAITYT

-1082 TGDAFLIGSSDGKLT
+1082 TGDAFELGSMDGKLT
-1097 VAKSTQVA
+1097 VAKSGEVD
-1105 YATNPTF
+1105 YAIIPLF
-1112 TLSIEVSDGVLT
+1112 TLSIEVSDGALT
-1124 ASANITV
+1124 ATADMTI
-1131 NVTPDEEEV
+1131 NVTPEDDT
-1140 TLGLNEKI
+1140 TLDINKKN

-1155 ATDQINFNVNDVEH
+1155 ATDQIQININNFDKVMIF
-1169 AVLYE
+1169 E
-1174 LSGKKIM
+1174 LSGKRVMLSKKTKI
-1181 STKKANMDI
+1181 DI
-1190 SRLDKGI
+1190 SKLDKGI
-1197 YLLKIQEK
+1197 YLMKIQDQ
-1205 SGQIFSSKIIKE
+1205 SGQIYTAKIIKE

>member
-1 MKIFLTLLLTLSF
+1 MKKLFTLLLF
-14 GFGSFAQ
+14 FASWSCLGQ
-21 DIDYYGPQPFGEVLK
+21 DIDYFGPKSFGEILAV
-36 RSFDKTWTPTAI
+36 SFEKAWTP
-48 SAIENRKYMI
+48 SALSSIKNRKYMI

-83 IANLYASGA
+83 IANLYVSGA

-112 NSANALSGS
+112 NSANALSGT
-121 YQLNSFIHS
+121 YRLNSFIHS
-130 YYALDAN
+130 YYAMDAN
-137 DNNAAIL
+137 DNNTAIL
-144 SDRGTYYIAATDNTG
+144 SDRGTYYIATADNTG
-159 YLGLTFSTNTSAVT
+159 YLGITFSTNASAAT

-182 NASTSSFT
+182 NASSASFT
-190 DLTSWT
+190 EVTTWT

-208 WTSTSSDASAFFLAD
+208 WTSTLADASPFFLAD

-280 ATTAAATAASSI
+280 ATTVAATAASSM
-292 LDEIETTLTNAGAE
+292 LDAIEITLTNTGAE

-373 LIDVSRPPGDGAG
+373 LIDVSRPPGDGEG

-410 NYGLIETLLDN
+410 NYGLTDALSDN
-421 DLSTYGDLGEDAGAT
+421 DLSAYGDLGEDAGAAI
-436 TQTVYNYASLSS
+436 QTVYNYASLSS

-533 ENYGT
+533 ENYEA

-543 IALDEYGGHDHGDDF
+543 IVLDEYGGHDHGDNF

-586 GAWKGKINDIPAFL
+586 GSWKGKVNDIPGLL
-600 EVKTNQLAPDATDA
+600 EVKTGQLKTDAIA

-619 SYDAVET
+619 SYDEVTT

-635 ATFSVADGAADGT
+635 ATFSVANKAADGT
-648 LVGTITASDVDGDAL
+648 LVGTITASDLDGDAL
-663 TYSIT
+663 TYT
-668 NGNTGDAFA
+668 
-677 LGSSDGKLTVAT
+677 
-689 SAQVAYATNP
+689 
-699 SFSLTVQVSD
+699 
-709 GALSASATFT
+709 
-719 VSVLEGDDET
+719 
-729 TVTEITWTPNVLNTF
+729 
-744 VLATTATVT
+744 
-753 NGDGAGIDTYFR
+753 
-765 NSGVVVKDD
+765 
-774 SYFAVNGVHP
+774 
-784 ANQNDYI
+784 
-791 SYYPKSIIKASLA
+791 
-804 SDELES
+804 
-810 RWPYYGVSNT
+810 
-820 ANASKVNG
+820 
-828 VTIDHEIDM
+828 
-837 EGLTFGPDGGETFIY
+837 
-852 VGDEYNYI
+852 
-860 YQIELATGEI
+860 
-870 KKQWNLANIGIS
+870 
-882 TPTDKGIEAIT
+882 
-893 FNPANGYFYV
+893 
-903 GIQEDKEIH
+903 
-912 EVNLAIDDCVN
+912 
-923 PSTCTV
+923 
-929 TKINSFS
+929 
-936 VLNSPSG
+936 
-943 LFYDATEQ
+943 
-951 ALLVFCGTVTNG
+951 
-963 DQYLYAYTTAGELTY
+963 
-978 DITIPASVGISRG
+978 
-991 DGIFIAND
+991 
-999 KAYISDSQGPMWVSE
+999 
-1014 GSMGANLFEV
+1014 
-1024 EWNGLA
+1024 
-1030 SLNSDGT
+1030 
-1037 TNSAPTISAAAFS
+1037 
-1050 VADGAADGTLVGT
+1050 
-1063 VTASDSDGDALTYA
+1063 

-1082 TGDAFLIGSSDGKLT
+1082 TGDAFELGSIDGKLT
-1097 VAKSTQVA
+1097 VARSGEVDYTI
-1105 YATNPTF
+1105 TPLF
-1112 TLSIEVSDGVLT
+1112 TLSIEVSDGALT
-1124 ASANITV
+1124 ATADITI
-1131 NVTPDEEEV
+1131 NVTPEDDT
-1140 TLGLNEKI
+1140 TLGINKKN

-1155 ATDQINFNVNDVEH
+1155 ATDQIQININNFDK
-1169 AVLYE
+1169 AVIFE
-1174 LSGKKIM
+1174 LSGKRVMLSKKTKIDL
-1181 STKKANMDI
+1181 SK
-1190 SRLDKGI
+1190 LDKGI
-1197 YLLKIQEK
+1197 YLIKIQDQ
-1205 SGQIFSSKIIKE
+1205 SGQIYKAKIIKE

>member
-1 MKIFLTLLLTLSF
+1 MKKLFTLLLF
-14 GFGSFAQ
+14 FASWSCLGQ
-21 DIDYYGPQPFGEVLK
+21 DVDYYGPKSFGEILAV
-36 RSFDKTWTPTAI
+36 SFEKAWTPSVLSSI
-48 SAIENRKYMI
+48 KNRKYMI

-83 IANLYASGA
+83 IANLYVSGA

-112 NSANALSGS
+112 NSANALSGT
-121 YQLNSFIHS
+121 YRLNSFIHS
-130 YYALDAN
+130 YYAMDAN
-137 DNNAAIL
+137 DNNTAIL
-144 SDRGTYYIAATDNTG
+144 SDRGTYYIATADNAG
-159 YLGLTFSTNTSAVT
+159 YLGITFSTNASAAT

-182 NASTSSFT
+182 NASSASFT
-190 DLTSWT
+190 EVTTWT

-208 WTSTSSDASAFFLAD
+208 WTSTLADASPFFLAD

-280 ATTAAATAASSI
+280 ATTVAATAASSM
-292 LDEIETTLTNAGAE
+292 LDAIEITLTNAGTE

-373 LIDVSRPPGDGAG
+373 LIDVSRPPGDGEG

-410 NYGLIETLLDN
+410 NYGLTDALSDN
-421 DLSTYGDLGEDAGAT
+421 DLSAYGDLGEDAGAT
-436 TQTVYNYASLSS
+436 TQTVYNYTSLSS

-457 MYPSLNNTLLHA
+457 IYPSLNNTLLHA

-533 ENYGT
+533 ENYGA
-538 MEGYS
+538 MEGIS
-543 IALDEYGGHDHGDDF
+543 IVLDEYGGHDHGDNF

-586 GAWKGKINDIPAFL
+586 GAWKGKVNDIPGLL
-600 EVKTNQLAPDATDA
+600 EVKTGQLKTDAIA

-619 SYDAVET
+619 SYDEVTT

-635 ATFSVADGAADGT
+635 ATFSVANKAADGT
-648 LVGTITASDVDGDAL
+648 LVGTITASD
-663 TYSIT
+663 
-668 NGNTGDAFA
+668 
-677 LGSSDGKLTVAT
+677 
-689 SAQVAYATNP
+689 
-699 SFSLTVQVSD
+699 
-709 GALSASATFT
+709 
-719 VSVLEGDDET
+719 
-729 TVTEITWTPNVLNTF
+729 
-744 VLATTATVT
+744 
-753 NGDGAGIDTYFR
+753 
-765 NSGVVVKDD
+765 
-774 SYFAVNGVHP
+774 
-784 ANQNDYI
+784 
-791 SYYPKSIIKASLA
+791 
-804 SDELES
+804 
-810 RWPYYGVSNT
+810 
-820 ANASKVNG
+820 
-828 VTIDHEIDM
+828 
-837 EGLTFGPDGGETFIY
+837 
-852 VGDEYNYI
+852 
-860 YQIELATGEI
+860 
-870 KKQWNLANIGIS
+870 
-882 TPTDKGIEAIT
+882 
-893 FNPANGYFYV
+893 
-903 GIQEDKEIH
+903 
-912 EVNLAIDDCVN
+912 
-923 PSTCTV
+923 
-929 TKINSFS
+929 
-936 VLNSPSG
+936 
-943 LFYDATEQ
+943 
-951 ALLVFCGTVTNG
+951 
-963 DQYLYAYTTAGELTY
+963 
-978 DITIPASVGISRG
+978 
-991 DGIFIAND
+991 
-999 KAYISDSQGPMWVSE
+999 
-1014 GSMGANLFEV
+1014 
-1024 EWNGLA
+1024 
-1030 SLNSDGT
+1030 
-1037 TNSAPTISAAAFS
+1037 
-1050 VADGAADGTLVGT
+1050 
-1063 VTASDSDGDALTYA
+1063 SDGDALTYT

-1082 TGDAFLIGSSDGKLT
+1082 TGDAFELGSMDGKLT
-1097 VAKSTQVA
+1097 VAKSGEVD
-1105 YATNPTF
+1105 YAIIPLF
-1112 TLSIEVSDGVLT
+1112 TLSIEVSDGALT
-1124 ASANITV
+1124 ATADMTI
-1131 NVTPDEEEV
+1131 NVTPEDDT
-1140 TLGLNEKI
+1140 TLGINEKN

-1155 ATDQINFNVNDVEH
+1155 AIDQIQININNFDK
-1169 AVLYE
+1169 AVIFE
-1174 LSGKKIM
+1174 LSGKRVMLSKKTKI
-1181 STKKANMDI
+1181 DI
-1190 SRLDKGI
+1190 SKLDKGI
-1197 YLLKIQEK
+1197 YLMKIQDQ
-1205 SGQIFSSKIIKE
+1205 SGQIYTAKIIKE